1 MENLQRVKKTMSLQ
15 PIKNP
20 LEEQSRCTRIYLA
33 QDLQSFTD
41 YLKSTFSP
49 HQDVFIFRNMLGVL
63 PNHDLDLLLEAP
75 LRGKWAFTQ
84 TQNDWEMNVQKTQP
98 IYLFIYFRKS
108 KKKNAWR
115 FEWIFLESKQ
125 HLKREGNEEYKNRLL
140 QSLISINGK
149 FSF

>member
-1 MENLQRVKKTMSLQ
+1 MSKLSKIVKIENEM
-15 PIKNP
+15 NP
-20 LEEQSRCTRIYLA
+20 LWRTIKVYKDLPSSRSLIL
-33 QDLQSFTD
+33 
-41 YLKSTFSP
+41 
-49 HQDVFIFRNMLGVL
+49 HG
-63 PNHDLDLLLEAP
+63 LLEKHLFTSPRCLHLQEYAWSHSQSWSRP
-75 LRGKWAFTQ
+75 SPWSSIKKKMGFHSNPKWLRDECSKNSTH
-84 TQNDWEMNVQKTQP
+84 
-98 IYLFIYFRKS
+98 LFILENP